1 MMVKEVDTM
10 TENAFLNDTV
20 RQHLV
25 DVFELVKEVVRL
37 REGVSRPGLVL
48 GLQELGMSWKGFIGA
63 YYPITSNTIV
73 INKTLLRRIAECN
86 SQLLEPYAFH
96 VLLHEYL
103 HSLGYFDEEVIR
115 RKTLEISRNLFGE
128 KHIITRL
135 SRDISQC
142 SPHIV
147 YPIYGWIPPK
157 EISPVEPI
165 LGYTRSGMTSSNT

>member
-1 MMVKEVDTM
+1 M
-10 TENAFLNDTV
+10 TENAFLSNTV

-37 REGVSRPGLVL
+37 REGVSRPGLAL
-48 GLQELGMSWKGFIGA
+48 GLQELGMSWKGYIGA

-73 INKTLLRRIAECN
+73 INKTLLRCITECN
-86 SQLLEPYAFH
+86 VTLLEPYAFH

-115 RKTLEISRNLFGE
+115 RKTYEISRNLFGK
-128 KHIITRL
+128 KHIITQL
-135 SRDISQC
+135 SLDTTQL
-142 SPHIV
+142 SPSIV

-157 EISPVEPI
+157 EISPIELI
-165 LGYTRSGMTSSNT
+165 LDYTPNGMSSSNA

>member
-1 MMVKEVDTM
+1 MQVDNM
-10 TENAFLNDTV
+10 TETVFLSPSV

-37 REGVSRPGLVL
+37 REGVSRPGLAL
-48 GLQELGMSWKGFIGA
+48 GLQELGMSWEGCIGA

-73 INKTLLRRIAECN
+73 MNKTLLRCISEVN
-86 SQLLEPYAFH
+86 ETLLGPYAFH

-115 RKTLEISRNLFGE
+115 RKIYEISKNLFGD
-128 KHIITRL
+128 KHLITQL
-135 SRDISQC
+135 SLDTTRF
-142 SPHIV
+142 SPSIV

-157 EISPVEPI
+157 EISPVE
-165 LGYTRSGMTSSNT
+165 LMHGYSPKSMNFSNT

>member
-1 MMVKEVDTM
+1 MK
-10 TENAFLNDTV
+10 ENAFLSGTV

-73 INKTLLRRIAECN
+73 INKTFLRCIAELN
-86 SQLLEPYAFH
+86 ETLLEPYAFH

-103 HSLGYFDEEVIR
+103 HSLGYFDEGGIR
-115 RKTLEISRNLFGE
+115 RKTYEISRNLFGE
-128 KHIITRL
+128 KHIITQLSLDATRL
-135 SRDISQC
+135 SPS
-142 SPHIV
+142 IV
-147 YPIYGWIPPK
+147 YPIYGWHPPK
-157 EISPVEPI
+157 EISPVELI
-165 LGYTRSGMTSSNT
+165 NGYTPGSMNSSNT